1 MLKTEL
7 INIIYDYFNSDLAS
21 IQGESPTIK
30 DLEALRESQLWVIAI
45 DLELL
50 GDELL

>member
-7 INIIYDYFNSDLAS
+7 ISIIYDYFNSDLES
-21 IQGESPTIK
+21 IQGESPSME
-30 DLEALRESQLWVIAI
+30 DLEQLKESQLWAIAI

>member
-7 INIIYDYFNSDLAS
+7 ISIIYDYFNSDLES
-21 IQGESPTIK
+21 IQGGSPSME
-30 DLEALRESQLWVIAI
+30 DLEKLKESQLWVIAI